1 MKTKVLVHGYNPK
14 EPNWERVIW
23 GEPPDKPGR
32 VPMAVAAAIE
42 SNGELIIFHAT
53 DGSGPMMIKYWED
66 HCNQFGEFT
75 CFDILK
81 RISVDDIIATLN
93 IQIVDLPVRPK
104 NTWEEALALKKILK
118 GNPYKIIAVS
128 SMDHVPRVYRDFC
141 RAFIDQPNILAHLSV
156 RGALSL
162 YGPKTSEEEE
172 KWGMGHIVILEI
184 PGVRANLEL
193 IRSKNWTPEP
203 LP

>member
-1 MKTKVLVHGYNPK
+1 MKTKILVHGYNPK

-93 IQIVDLPVRPK
+93 IQIVENSERQSVQ
-104 NTWEEALALKKILK
+104 N
-118 GNPYKIIAVS
+118 
-128 SMDHVPRVYRDFC
+128 YRSK
-141 RAFIDQPNILAHLSV
+141 Q
-156 RGALSL
+156 
-162 YGPKTSEEEE
+162 YGPCSQ
-172 KWGMGHIVILEI
+172 GLSRFLPSIH
-184 PGVRANLEL
+184 
-193 IRSKNWTPEP
+193 RSAQYFSSFISPRSFVSLWT
-203 LP
+203 